1 MKDENSALYQEKS
14 ALVKDFNRPVLEK
27 AAADAGYSLVDIT
40 VRFVESLT
48 ARRRRRQAEENGADI
63 STFARANVEGIF
75 RYNKISHL

>member
-1 MKDENSALYQEKS
+1 MYQEKS
-14 ALVKDFNRPVLEK
+14 ALVKDFNRPVLER

-75 RYNKISHL
+75 RYNKISHLKIFV